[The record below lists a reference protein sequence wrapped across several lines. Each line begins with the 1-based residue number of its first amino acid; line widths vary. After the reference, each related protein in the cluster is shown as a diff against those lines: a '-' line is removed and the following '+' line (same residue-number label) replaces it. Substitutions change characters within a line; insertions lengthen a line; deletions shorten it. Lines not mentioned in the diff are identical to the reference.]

1 MLPVPTKIRAIR
13 EDLNDPFMKSY
24 DATDV
29 STLAALAVLKVFP
42 NHQPTTKPKE
52 DTNMSYLQFPVTPQ
66 VTKRHVPG
74 IGAGSPARLVDT
86 LSRLGLC
93 PSELIEPLKTL
104 AAHGKPTS
112 PYFQVSVDALDVALG
127 GVEASIEQRMAFKYS
142 LKQAGLLK

>member
-29 STLAALAVLKVFP
+29 STLAALAVLKVFS
-42 NHQPTTKPKE
+42 NHQPTIQSKE
-52 DTNMSYLQFPVTPQ
+52 EKMSYLQFPITPQ
-66 VTKRHVPG
+66 TTKRHVPG

-93 PSELIEPLKTL
+93 PSELIDPLKTL
-104 AAHGKPTS
+104 AAHSKPLA
-112 PYFQVSVDALDVALG
+112 PYFQVSVDALDVALS

-142 LKQAGLLK
+142 LKQANLLK